1 MKFAIEMRQC
11 PSLSKINKRDN
22 FTCTLSDNLFPKLSF
37 IVLVL
42 PFLLFS
48 SSTYVFITATIILV
62 PANLNNGGLTV
73 LRVVHCF
80 FFYFCYCSQVLI
92 NLVALP
98 QETLTA
104 KLTGVALPQE
114 WSPRVEH
121 PLTSDLN
128 L

>member
-1 MKFAIEMRQC
+1 M
-11 PSLSKINKRDN
+11 PS
-22 FTCTLSDNLFPKLSF
+22 
-37 IVLVL
+37 
-42 PFLLFS
+42 FLTS
-48 SSTYVFITATIILV
+48 II
-62 PANLNNGGLTV
+62 A
-73 LRVVHCF
+73 
-80 FFYFCYCSQVLI
+80 YIQVLI

-121 PLTSDLN
+121 PLTSDLI